1 MSLPA
6 RAAREPIFNLPHSV
20 LILILSLVGLH
31 AARTLLLSEEAGF
44 EVLLDW
50 AVVPAQWS
58 VALGS
63 ATPAEV
69 IEAGRRTMAEDGGLR
84 LALARFVLDTHEF
97 RPWTAI
103 TYALLHGSWAHD
115 LVNCL
120 WLAAFG
126 TPVARRCGWF
136 RFFVLAAAAAIG
148 GAAAHVALHPLQPFP
163 LVGAS
168 AAVSGMMA
176 AAVWFMFAPRSE
188 IAGGRWVEPHERP
201 RESLAALPRNR
212 NVLIFL
218 AVWFAVNYLSAELAG
233 PLGMTDASIA
243 WEAHVGGFVV
253 GLLLFPVLDPQSARP

>member
-6 RAAREPIFNLPHSV
+6 RAAREPIFNLPYSV
-20 LILILSLVGLH
+20 LILILCLVGLH
-31 AARTLLLSEEAGF
+31 AARTLLLSEESGVAF
-44 EVLLDW
+44 LLDW
-50 AVVPAQWS
+50 AVVPARWS
-58 VALGS
+58 VAIGS
-63 ATPAEV
+63 ATSAEV
-69 IEAGRRTMAEDGGLR
+69 IEAGRQAAAEDGGLR
-84 LALARFVLDTHEF
+84 LAVARFVLDDHGV

-126 TPVARRCGWF
+126 TPVARRCGPL
-136 RFFVLAAAAAIG
+136 RFFALAAAAAVG
-148 GAAAHVALHPLQPFP
+148 GAVAHVALHPLQPFP

-176 AAVWFMFAPRSE
+176 AAVWFMFAPHSAT
-188 IAGGRWVEPHERP
+188 AGGRWVEPHERP

-212 NVLIFL
+212 NVLVFL

-243 WEAHVGGFVV
+243 WEAHVGGFLV
-253 GLLLFPVLDPQSARP
+253 GLLLFPVLDPQAARP